1 MKIRGEFAEVSA
13 RTLPVVVCA
22 INEDPRR
29 RNMMCYQFQSSP
41 TRPGSARII
50 RATILASLPVLAA
63 CGGGAFNNVIAGA
76 TPPPPTAPAAPANL
90 SCDDN
95 LKTAFRPDSATSVL
109 LVKQF
114 KAGEPLL
121 LSGAATASTP
131 KAGADTCVVK
141 LLVGP
146 GNPGPAGA
154 PSTTA
159 GIGIEV
165 WLPNASAWNERIRVY
180 GNGGFAGSDE
190 TNLVKLGNGGSGSP
204 IPVKAAAV
212 AKGFVISTSDDG
224 HFGNGGAFLMNPD
237 ASINTVVWKDFSER
251 AIHELAAKTKL
262 LAKAFYGKP
271 YKYAYWDGFS
281 QGGRQALKMA
291 QVFPDEFDGILAG
304 APAVN
309 WVRLFSGL
317 VYPQVVMQRDLG
329 APIATSKLNAV
340 TKSAINA
347 CGGAA
352 LGFLIDP
359 LSCRYDPAKDAAALC
374 NGATGNA
381 GVVGSNSD
389 ASCVSLAEATAIN
402 KMWYGQTKDGSAPD
416 PAIEIDSTPVLNNST
431 RVWFGQTRG
440 SSLAALAGP
449 TPVSLGTD
457 QLALTLQDP
466 TYATPD
472 FVNAVSNGQDK
483 WKTVSYDQLADA
495 TAKGLLLQP
504 QFSNINTDNPDLS
517 AFRARKGKLIMYH
530 GLADNLIMPNGSV
543 NYYSR
548 VLDAMGGLAEVQTF
562 YRFYLIPA
570 LSHTGAFVGT
580 PTEPLPQP
588 ASGRDEMFTNLQNWV
603 EKGVAPDRIDV
614 SSPNAAVSLPLCMY
628 PKKITYS
635 GSGAATNAGSYT
647 CS

>member
-1 MKIRGEFAEVSA
+1 MRYQIQASPKRARSA
-13 RTLPVVVCA
+13 
-22 INEDPRR
+22 
-29 RNMMCYQFQSSP
+29 QFF
-41 TRPGSARII
+41 
-50 RATILASLPVLAA
+50 RATILPSLLALTA
-63 CGGGAFNNVIAGA
+63 CGGGGGGALNNVIGNA
-76 TPPPPTAPAAPANL
+76 TAAPPTPAAQANL
-90 SCDDN
+90 SCDDSM
-95 LKTAFRPDSATSVL
+95 KTAFRPDSATSVL

-114 KAGEPLL
+114 KAGDPLL
-121 LSGAATASTP
+121 LSGTATASSP

-165 WLPNASAWNERIRVY
+165 WLPNASSWNERIRVY

-190 TNLVKLGNGGSGSP
+190 TNLTKLANGGSGSP

-212 AKGFVISTSDDG
+212 AKGFVVSTSDDG
-224 HFGNGGAFLMNPD
+224 HFGSGGAFLMNPD
-237 ASINTVVWKDFSER
+237 ASINTVGWKDFSER

-271 YKYAYWDGFS
+271 YRYAYWDGFS
-281 QGGRQALKMA
+281 QGGRQGLKMA

-304 APAVN
+304 APGIN
-309 WVRLFSGL
+309 WVQLFAGL
-317 VYPQVVMQRDLG
+317 AYPQVVMQRDLG

-340 TKSAINA
+340 TTGAINA

-359 LSCRYDPAKDAAALC
+359 FSCRYDPSKDAAALC
-374 NGATGNA
+374 SSVAGNS
-381 GVVGSNSD
+381 GVVGTNSS
-389 ASCVSLAEATAIN
+389 ANCVSLAEATAIN
-402 KMWYGQTKDGSAPD
+402 KMWSGQTVDGTAPD
-416 PAIEIDSTPVLNNST
+416 PAVEFDNTPFLSNGN

-440 SSLAALAGP
+440 SSLVTLAGP
-449 TPVSLGTD
+449 TPLSIATD

-466 TYATPD
+466 RYATPD

-483 WKTVSYDQLADA
+483 WKILSYGQLANSA
-495 TAKGLLLQP
+495 AQGLLLQT
-504 QFSNINTDNPDLS
+504 QFSNINTDSPDLS

-530 GLADNLIMPNGSV
+530 GLADNIIMPNGSV
-543 NYYSR
+543 NYYTR
-548 VLDAMGGLAEVQTF
+548 VVDSMGGMTEVQTF

-570 LSHTGAFVGT
+570 LSHTGAFVGGAA
-580 PTEPLPQP
+580 EPLPQP
-588 ASGRDEMFTNLQNWV
+588 ASGRDEMFTNLQRWV
-603 EKGVAPDRIDV
+603 ENGVVPDRINV
-614 SSPNAAVSLPLCMY
+614 SSPNAGVSLPLCVY

-635 GSGAATNAGSYT
+635 GSGAATAADSYM